1 VLISDLYEGG
11 DAQELLARAA
21 ALKQSGVNVV
31 CLLAL
36 DDQGAPAHDHDNARA
51 FANLAIPVF
60 ACTPDLF
67 PELMAAAI
75 QKQDLA
81 IWAARHEIVTAR

>member
-1 VLISDLYEGG
+1 LYEGG
-11 DAQELLARAA
+11 DAEEMHKRAALLARA
-21 ALKQSGVNVV
+21 GVTVV

-36 DDQGAPAHDHDNARA
+36 NDRGAPSYDQHNAA
-51 FANLAIPVF
+51 VFASHGIPTF

-75 QKQDLA
+75 QRRDLTT
-81 IWAARHEIVTAR
+81 WAATNLKR